1 MGDGVNVRTLE
12 DLRQHFDFNEVT
24 GYYVDHK
31 LIEWL
36 EDRYYDDVKQNIEA
50 LDDKAPD
57 FAQKFCQ
64 VFGVEWKP
72 SYVFNSDQKLAY
84 ERKEDLVKQTTTDP
98 LALRHVK
105 SLAMNQEELEI
116 LLTGGMREIYLLGD
130 AEEGQSVFTIPVTF
144 TKRSFIGVGGRVFVD
159 FKKDGKKIPLHKV
172 IACCVP
178 ASNQAMV
185 TQLVNNEAFHYVE
198 PRHRT
203 SFLDTMWHLGEA
215 IQQHRYVDVSYGRL
229 KDRKIVKRRLKPLAL
244 LFSEYYFYLIAFID
258 DKDIEKIYESARDI
272 TPTIYRLDRIKTL
285 NVEKETF
292 HIPYNRRFQ
301 EGEFRKR
308 VQFMYGGRLQR
319 VTFTY
324 TGYDI
329 DAILD
334 RLPTAKILSE
344 DNGTCQLEA
353 EVYGKGIEMWLR
365 SQGKYVKDIKIVE
378 L

>member
-1 MGDGVNVRTLE
+1 MHGSHGQTTCQYFKELSAVRTDSFQKCRDVLGELE
-12 DLRQHFDFNEVT
+12 RQQHLVKKERDACCEILDRLDLCILEIPYLNEFTVRQIQHAVYPAKKAIDLRLLWAVEL
-24 GYYVDHK
+24 K
-31 LIEWL
+31 LC
-36 EDRYYDDVKQNIEA
+36 K
-50 LDDKAPD
+50 
-57 FAQKFCQ
+57 
-64 VFGVEWKP
+64 
-72 SYVFNSDQKLAY
+72 
-84 ERKEDLVKQTTTDP
+84 
-98 LALRHVK
+98 
-105 SLAMNQEELEI
+105 I
-116 LLTGGMREIYLLGD
+116 LLDSR
-130 AEEGQSVFTIPVTF
+130 A
-144 TKRSFIGVGGRVFVD
+144 FV
-159 FKKDGKKIPLHKV
+159 KTEMEAMLHKV

-185 TQLVNNEAFHYVE
+185 TRLVNNEAFHYVE

-215 IQQHRYVDVSYGRL
+215 IQQHRYVDVAYGRL

-258 DKDIEKIYESARDI
+258 DKDIAKIYESARDI

-285 NVEKETF
+285 EVEQETF

-344 DNGTCQLEA
+344 DNGTYQLEA

-365 SQGKYVKDIKIVE
+365 SQGKNVKDVKIVE